1 MSRPTR
7 FPCRI
12 MASFSKEQMSK
23 LEDEARKQDR
33 SIAWVIREIIFQE
46 IPSSSNVA
54 EPIGV
59 KNE

>member
-1 MSRPTR
+1 
-7 FPCRI
+7 
-12 MASFSKEQMSK
+12 MASFSKEQMGK